1 MSLNGALQIGR
12 SGLMASQTALQVV
25 GSNLTNAA
33 TEGYT
38 RRVVNLES
46 KRDQSLGYGGQFI
59 GRGVDVSGI
68 NRVVDEALQAR
79 IRTALGDEAA
89 AGARRNFFSQLEALQ
104 YELSDNDISSM
115 LSEFFNGFS
124 ELANNPED
132 GATRAIV
139 VQQGVSI
146 ASRIGSLRDDYE
158 LLREQIDLQ
167 IFNTVEAIND
177 TVERIGR
184 LNFEIAQM
192 EVESGEAASLRD
204 QRDVLINELSK
215 HFEVD
220 VIELPSGSVNILV
233 NSLPIVLGP
242 DAPGV
247 EMRRRSEGGEVE
259 VRLGIRGRGYDIIP
273 QNGSLSALLETREQ
287 GVNEAI
293 EQLDF
298 FANALI
304 SEVNRVH
311 ASGQSQI
318 PSSRYEGSVRV
329 FLPEENLNFG
339 DVGLPSRISNGSF
352 MVHVTHEATGQRVAH
367 RIDVDGNTT
376 SMNQLVDRINQAM
389 GGGNA
394 AATMAPDGRLILES
408 AAGYGLSFSD
418 DTSGALAA
426 LGINT
431 FFVGDSAANIDVAES
446 IKASPGRL
454 AVAADHIP
462 GSNGTALAMARLQD
476 QPIESLGGLSL
487 RGHWQDQVNKLA
499 VRTAQAGTDV
509 ETTSLVRESLDA
521 QFQAVS
527 GVSVD
532 EETISMLTYQRQ
544 FQAASRFIATIDEA
558 LQELLRLA

>member
-1 MSLNGALQIGR
+1 M
-12 SGLMASQTALQVV
+12 
-25 GSNLTNAA
+25 
-33 TEGYT
+33 
-38 RRVVNLES
+38 
-46 KRDQSLGYGGQFI
+46 
-59 GRGVDVSGI
+59 
-68 NRVVDEALQAR
+68 VDEALQAR

-220 VIELPSGSVNILV
+220 VIEMPSGSVNILV

-352 MVHVTHEATGQRVAH
+352 MVHVTH
-367 RIDVDGNTT
+367 
-376 SMNQLVDRINQAM
+376 
-389 GGGNA
+389 
-394 AATMAPDGRLILES
+394 
-408 AAGYGLSFSD
+408 
-418 DTSGALAA
+418 
-426 LGINT
+426 
-431 FFVGDSAANIDVAES
+431 
-446 IKASPGRL
+446 
-454 AVAADHIP
+454 
-462 GSNGTALAMARLQD
+462 
-476 QPIESLGGLSL
+476 
-487 RGHWQDQVNKLA
+487 
-499 VRTAQAGTDV
+499 
-509 ETTSLVRESLDA
+509 
-521 QFQAVS
+521 
-527 GVSVD
+527 
-532 EETISMLTYQRQ
+532 
-544 FQAASRFIATIDEA
+544 
-558 LQELLRLA
+558 